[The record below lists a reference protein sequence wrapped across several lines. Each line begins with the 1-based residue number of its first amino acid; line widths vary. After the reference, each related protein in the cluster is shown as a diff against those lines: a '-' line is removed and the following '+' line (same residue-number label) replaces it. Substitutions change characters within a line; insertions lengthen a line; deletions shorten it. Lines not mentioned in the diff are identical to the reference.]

1 MRVGNE
7 NLNKKWEKCKYF
19 IIIIMIFRANLNKRV
34 GEKKE
39 QDQVLNNVID
49 SKDEGKSTTII

>member
-1 MRVGNE
+1 
-7 NLNKKWEKCKYF
+7 
-19 IIIIMIFRANLNKRV
+19 MIFRANLNKRV
-34 GEKKE
+34 GEEKE